1 MKVYH
6 IAKNELELAVGDFI
20 QPKIYRLCDL
30 NLKKR
35 QVEEELENVRKE
47 RFPDFPSRLNC
58 LFVCFDMDDVEFWA
72 MMKSS
77 IYGSQF
83 KVLTL
88 ETTKPVF
95 WFSAE
100 SYNMYFN
107 GLRNDLH
114 QACLEFWE
122 SNRNTEIDK
131 LIDREGITIGPAQ
144 IIEIR
149 QAGFSRER
157 GIEVMKTEC
166 K

>member
-6 IAKNELELAVGDFI
+6 IIKNELDFAVSNFI
-20 QPKIYRLCDL
+20 QPKAYSLRDFD
-30 NLKKR
+30 LKKR
-35 QVEEELENVRKE
+35 QVEEELEHVRKE
-47 RFPDFPSRLNC
+47 SFPDFPSRLNC
-58 LFVCFDMDDVEFWA
+58 LFVCYDMDDVESWA
-72 MMKSS
+72 SMKSS
-77 IYGSQF
+77 IYGRQF

-88 ETTKPVF
+88 ETTEPVF

-114 QACLEFWE
+114 QACIEFWE
-122 SNRNTEIDK
+122 SNRNEEFDK
-131 LIDREGITIGPAQ
+131 LVDREGITNGPAK

-149 QAGFSRER
+149 QAGFSRGR
-157 GIEVMKTEC
+157 GLEVTKTEC